1 MKVLMD
7 TSALVAAMVEAH
19 PEHQRGLLWVQR
31 AKRGEI
37 TAIVASH
44 TLAELY
50 SVLTSMPVQPPIS
63 PSTAWRLIQEN
74 VLNTF
79 EVVDLPTD
87 DYQAVLIRLAQLG
100 IIGGAIYDA
109 LIAYAAS
116 KAEVEQIVTFNEKH
130 FRQVYPAL
138 CERIVA
144 P

>member
-1 MKVLMD
+1 MD
-7 TSALVAAMVEAH
+7 TSVLVAA
-19 PEHQRGLLWVQR
+19 
-31 AKRGEI
+31 I
-37 TAIVASH
+37 
-44 TLAELY
+44 
-50 SVLTSMPVQPPIS
+50 
-63 PSTAWRLIQEN
+63 
-74 VLNTF
+74 
-79 EVVDLPTD
+79 D
-87 DYQAVLIRLAQLG
+87 DYQAVLIYLAQLG